1 MGRVAK
7 EIKVALAGNPNVG
20 KSVIFNNLTRGRQ
33 HVGNWPGK
41 TVEKKEGHFYY
52 RGVKVHVVDLPGTY
66 SLTAYSPE
74 ELIARNY
81 IIEEEPDVV
90 VDVVDASNLERN
102 LYLTLQLLELGANL
116 IIALNKVD
124 LASSLECEVDAKGL
138 EEALGVPVVATVAP
152 RGIGMEEL
160 KAKIVEM
167 SGGGSKAGRLA
178 PCGAGCGYC
187 LLRVRRGGGG
197 PRRLRYSEEVEEAI
211 SRVEAEVL
219 KDPALSRYNARWLA
233 IKLLE
238 GDEEVRAKVSSS
250 PRAGEVLEAASRE
263 RERLSKRFGMD
274 AEIVLANERYRLV
287 EEIVRRVLKGSKS
300 TTPSDLIDKVVLD
313 RYLGIP
319 IFLVALWAMFQFT
332 MAVSAPFC
340 DILGDVFALLS
351 SFLKGLTGNPA
362 LDDLL
367 FGDYG
372 VLNGLGTILSFVPII
387 FFLYFALSLLED
399 SGYMA
404 RVAFVTDRAMRKV
417 GLSGRAVIS
426 MIIGF
431 GCNVP
436 AVYSTRAIPDEG
448 DRLIATVVNP
458 LMLCSARLTVFSML
472 AYAFFRRAA
481 GSAILSLYLLGLL
494 LAVAVA
500 MLLRRAYLRGRS
512 SPLILE
518 LPLYQRP
525 TLRSV
530 ALHMWERALM
540 FVKKAGTVIL
550 AGLLFMDVLMH
561 LSWPGLTWVEDVGPS
576 AVAAIGR
583 ALQPLFSPLGWD
595 WRLAV
600 SVIFGFVAKE
610 VVLGSMSLL
619 YGAPEAELGDRLSS
633 LYTPLQAYSFMAFV
647 LIYVPCVVTVA
658 AIAHERGWR
667 WALFTVVYEVL
678 LAYAVALAIYL
689 VGSALG
695 LG

>member
-1 MGRVAK
+1 MAR

-20 KSVIFNNLTRGRQ
+20 KSVIFNNLTKGRQ

-90 VDVVDASNLERN
+90 IDVVDASNLERN

-116 IIALNKVD
+116 IVALNKVD
-124 LASSLECEVDAKGL
+124 LAGSLDCEVDAKGL

-152 RGIGMEEL
+152 KGIGMEEL
-160 KAKIVEM
+160 KAKIVEV
-167 SGGGSKAGRLA
+167 SGGGSEMTGRLA

-187 LLRVRRGGGG
+187 LLRVRGGKGG
-197 PRRLRYSEEVEEAI
+197 SRRLRYSEEVEEAI

-219 KDPALSRYNARWLA
+219 KDPALSKYNARWLA

-238 GDEEVRAKVSSS
+238 GDEEVRAKVSLS
-250 PRAGEVLEAASRE
+250 PGAGEVLEAASRE

-300 TTPSDLIDKVVLD
+300 TAPSDLIDRVVLD

-340 DILGDVFALLS
+340 DILGDLFSLLS
-351 SFLKGLTGNPA
+351 SSLKGLTGNPA

-372 VLNGLGTILSFVPII
+372 VLNGLGTVLSFVPII

-472 AYAFFRRAA
+472 AYAFFRKAA
-481 GSAILSLYLLGLL
+481 GSVILSLYLLGLL

-500 MLLRRAYLRGRS
+500 MLLRKAYLRGRS

-525 TLRSV
+525 TLRSI

-550 AGLLFMDVLMH
+550 AGLLFMEVLMH

-576 AVAAIGR
+576 VMAAIGR

-610 VVLGSMSLL
+610 IVLGSMSLL
-619 YGAPEAELGDRLSS
+619 YGAPEAELGARFSS

-678 LAYAVALAIYL
+678 LAYAVALTIYL